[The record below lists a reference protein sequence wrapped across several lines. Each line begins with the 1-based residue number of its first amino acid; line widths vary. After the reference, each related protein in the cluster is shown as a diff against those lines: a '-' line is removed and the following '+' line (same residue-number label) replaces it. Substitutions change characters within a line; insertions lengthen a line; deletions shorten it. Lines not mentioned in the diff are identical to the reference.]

1 LDSKDIQQL
10 LRPGAFPHPAYNATL
25 RETHISWV
33 ILCGEFAY
41 KIKKPVEF
49 GFLDFSTLARRQYFC
64 EQELALNS
72 RFAPELYQA
81 VVAITRDD
89 QGPAIEGD
97 GPVIDYA
104 VRMRRFDENQR
115 LDNIAARGEL
125 DRPLVRALAR
135 ELVRLQ
141 GEATPCYPTTGS
153 DEPGSWATLQSASEQ
168 NFEQVRNY
176 PLDNAELEQ
185 LTQVEHWFRQRFT
198 EMLSTLERRLGQGWV
213 IDGHGDAHLGNIA
226 LIDGVVRLFDC
237 IEFSPSLRIMDSI
250 GEIALLTMD
259 LDARGHHGEAHHM
272 LIDYLEYRG
281 DYAGLAL
288 LDLYRSYFAMVR
300 AKVAL
305 LRHPLDKDCVATVE
319 ARADKRDYEEFCR
332 YLALAYSYCQSTPRF
347 LAITHGVS
355 GTGKST
361 IADKLVA
368 AGGAVRIRSDVERKR
383 LFGLV
388 PEQRSQSRDQAKLY
402 STAMSR
408 KTFAQLEQLANE
420 VLDSGFAVIVDA
432 TFLHRRV
439 RNTFRQLA
447 KHKNVPFIII
457 DCIAAPD
464 QLRQRLIERERQGSD
479 ASEAGVVVMEKQLS
493 NDEALADEELACR
506 MAAESTEDAGAL
518 WQRLLQ
524 FLVQE

>member
-1 LDSKDIQQL
+1 LESKDIQQL
-10 LRPGAFPHPAYNATL
+10 LRPEAFPHPAYNVIL

-64 EQELALNS
+64 QQELALNS

-89 QGPAIEGD
+89 QGLTIEGE

-104 VRMRRFDENQR
+104 VQMRRFDEKQR
-115 LDNIAARGEL
+115 LDNVAARGEL
-125 DRPLVRALAR
+125 DRPMVRALAR

-141 GEATPCYPTTGS
+141 QEATPCYPAIGI
-153 DEPGSWATLQSASEQ
+153 DEPGSPSALRAAAVQ
-168 NFEQVRNY
+168 NFEQVREY
-176 PLDNAELEQ
+176 PLDKAELAQ
-185 LTQVEHWFRQRFT
+185 LAQVEQWFRQRFG
-198 EMLSTLERRLGQGWV
+198 ELLPTLELRLGKGWV

-237 IEFSPSLRIMDSI
+237 IEFNPSLRIMDSI
-250 GEIALLTMD
+250 GEIAFVTMD
-259 LDARGHHGEAHHM
+259 LDAKGYHGEAHCL

-281 DYAGLAL
+281 DYTGLAL
-288 LDLYRSYFAMVR
+288 FDLYRSYFAMVR

-305 LRHPLDKDCVATVE
+305 LRHPSAKAN
-319 ARADKRDYEEFCR
+319 KHDYEEFCR
-332 YLALAYSYCQSTPRF
+332 YLALAHSYCQPAPRF

-368 AGGAVRIRSDVERKR
+368 ASGAVRIRSDVERKR
-383 LFGLV
+383 LFGLA
-388 PEQRSQSRDQAKLY
+388 PEQRSQPQDEANLY

-408 KTFAQLEQLANE
+408 KTFARLERLTTE
-420 VLDSGFAVIVDA
+420 VLAAGFPVIVDA

-439 RNTFRQLA
+439 RDTFRQLA
-447 KHKNVPFIII
+447 KGKDLPFIII
-457 DCIAAPD
+457 DCIAPAD
-464 QLRQRLIERERQGSD
+464 QLRQRLIEREQQGRD
-479 ASEAGVVVMEKQLS
+479 ASEADVGVMESQLA
-493 NDEALADEELACR
+493 NDEPLAGEELLCR
-506 MAAESTEDAGAL
+506 MVAAESTEDANAL
-518 WQRLLQ
+518 WRRLQR
-524 FLVQE
+524 FCMY